1 MGCSVYDEVL
11 GSRLEEMVVPD
22 NQRERRGAK
31 QGSVV
36 TGEASAPSL
45 PPGGPWGGVRA
56 AITVPPASRLQ
67 PQQGRPGLL
76 GPCPPPTPASAVCPC
91 SALSPGG
98 EPARS
103 SPSAPP
109 ICQSRPSP
117 AALLGQAVLVARP
130 TSLPAALRPFV
141 PGRRR
146 FCQAGPAV
154 TSPSGSS
161 WSPVNPVDGSS
172 ITWFSL
178 GLCPRGSALS
188 TGTAT

>member
-76 GPCPPPTPASAVCPC
+76 GPCPPPTPASAVFPWWGAC
-91 SALSPGG
+91 SL
-98 EPARS
+98 ARL
-103 SPSAPP
+103 PP
-109 ICQSRPSP
+109 PRQSRPSP

>member
-109 ICQSRPSP
+109 IS
-117 AALLGQAVLVARP
+117 
-130 TSLPAALRPFV
+130 SL
-141 PGRRR
+141 
-146 FCQAGPAV
+146 
-154 TSPSGSS
+154 PSGSS
-161 WSPVNPVDGSS
+161 GTGSPGCQAHFPSGGTETLCARSTEILSGWSSGH
-172 ITWFSL
+172 
-178 GLCPRGSALS
+178 LS
-188 TGTAT
+188 VWVFLEPS